1 MKKLPLALLIILSG
15 TALASAQD
23 LNKIVFGPLEGD
35 EAGVLTVH
43 NGEDIEIEMWVRTDI
58 NNPEPV
64 FAVSHAL
71 MSEDEIIA
79 ERNGAQLDPD
89 YDMPNWEQVFVDG
102 PFNHNPNDPFP
113 ILEGHTCEMLGA
125 LYIVFQDPYPGSHPL
140 DTQGE
145 WDYYGAFLMSCNA
158 DIPIDN
164 TYYPFSAGWYPHNG
178 LGFRWTFEVGEYVI
192 PEQDYCGLYVTTN
205 ADPEFTICPQDTQ
218 HVAPRQPIC
227 LDVAGVDADTLDD
240 LHISLISGPGTYSEE
255 IGGPGG
261 FTSGIWCWDNPAPGA
276 HTVLLELND
285 NAGGVVYCEFILDVE
300 DIALEIESVAGFPG
314 ATVVVP
320 IRLHTWLLRTGGV
333 ELLITWDPADLK
345 LTEVVPKS
353 RMDFGNEYF
362 NHDVDN
368 PCDPPCDPG
377 GAVRISWISDIDDG
391 IPHAPAGAGSD
402 PILELIF
409 DVYPGLPWDMN
420 IPISFFT
427 QHDTDNIVADS
438 SGNVWF
444 TPELIDG
451 CIGVQDPFTFRK
463 GDPNMNGH
471 FFEIGDVL
479 LVIRRLIEGYVVW
492 SENGTNDDDLQEYAA
507 DLNRN
512 GFVDFSDLMTFI
524 NIFNGIVD
532 PPYKFR
538 PGSGVARISMT
549 ENIGDNV
556 VVSIDADVDIG
567 GVLVRIS
574 HPGIELD
581 APYVEN
587 SMEIRHHDSD
597 GLMSAVVYSLEANT
611 IPAGNSHL
619 FTIPVLPNEDGCL
632 RFTEVSSADSYGRLM
647 ETVASLETPLP
658 TTFAVE
664 QNYPNPFN
672 ASTTIRYSLPEA
684 SEVTIEIFNILG
696 RKVETLVQEKQA
708 AGYNQVVWDA
718 ENQPSGVYF
727 YWIKAGEYKESRSCL
742 LLK

>member
-1 MKKLPLALLIILSG
+1 MKTLRFLLAAIIFSG
-15 TALASAQD
+15 SSSSLAQS
-23 LNKIVFGPLEGD
+23 NKIVFGPLEGD
-35 EAGVLTVH
+35 DAGVLTVH
-43 NGEDIEIEMWVRTDI
+43 NGENIEIEMWVRTDPD
-58 NNPEPV
+58 NP
-64 FAVSHAL
+64 AVICAMYHGLS
-71 MSEDEIIA
+71 SDDFIIA
-79 ERNGAQLDPD
+79 SRNGIDIEPE
-89 YDMPNWEQVFVDG
+89 YDMPNWEVTWVDG
-102 PFNHNPNDPFP
+102 PFTHNPDDPFP
-113 ILEGHTCEMLGA
+113 IPQGFTCEVQAAYA
-125 LYIVFQDPYPGSHPL
+125 LWCSPNM
-140 DTQGE
+140 DTNGE
-145 WDYYGAFLMSCNA
+145 WDLYGTWLMVTNTE
-158 DIPIDN
+158 IPVDQ
-164 TYYPFSAGWYPHNG
+164 TYYPFMEGWYPHSG
-178 LGFRWTFEVGEYVI
+178 QGTLWAFEAPPGGTVV
-192 PEQDYCGLYVTTN
+192 PEQSYCGLYVTTN

-227 LDVAGVDADTLDD
+227 FDVAGVDVDTLDD
-240 LHISLISGPGTYSEE
+240 LHISLISGPGTYAEE
-255 IGGPGG
+255 TGGPGG
-261 FTSGIWCWDNPAPGA
+261 FTSGTWCWDDPAAGA
-276 HTVLLELND
+276 HTVVLELND

-300 DIALEIESVAGFPG
+300 DIALEIECVAGFPG

-320 IRLHTWLLRTGGV
+320 IRLHTWPLRTGGV
-333 ELLITWDPADLK
+333 ELLITWDPADLN
-345 LTEVVPKS
+345 LTDVVPKS
-353 RMDFGNEYF
+353 RIDFGNEYF

-377 GAVRISWISDIDDG
+377 GAIRISWISDIDDG

-451 CIGVQDPFTFRK
+451 CIEVQDPFTFRK
-463 GDPNMNGH
+463 GDTNMNGY
-471 FFEIGDVL
+471 FFEIGDIL
-479 LVIRRLIEGYVVW
+479 LVIRRIIEGYVVW
-492 SENGTNDDDLQEYAA
+492 SENGTDDDELQEYAA
-507 DLNRN
+507 DLNCN
-512 GFVDFSDLMTFI
+512 GFVDIGDLTLFI
-524 NIFNGIVD
+524 RILNGEVD

-538 PGSGVARISMT
+538 PGSEVARISMI
-549 ENIGDNV
+549 ENFGDNV

-587 SMEIRHHDSD
+587 GMEIRYHDAD

-619 FTIPVLPNEDGCL
+619 FTIPVLSNEDGCL
-632 RFTEVSSADSYGRLM
+632 RFTEVSCADSYGRLL
-647 ETVASLETPLP
+647 ETVASLETSLP
-658 TTFAVE
+658 ATYEVY

-672 ASTTIRYSLPEA
+672 VSTIIQYSLPEA
-684 SEVTIEIFNILG
+684 ADVTIEIYDILG
-696 RKVETLVQEKQA
+696 RRAETLIKGEQP
-708 AGYNQVVWDA
+708 AGYHQTVWDA
-718 ENQPSGVYF
+718 KDMPSGVYF
-727 YWIKAGEYKESRSCL
+727 YKLKAGHYQASKKCL